1 MDRQHRHDL
10 KHDKFV
16 DGIGVLSG
24 NARDNQ
30 RLIIL
35 VAVAVLVLGA
45 SVIGFFQ
52 YRKSQETKAQA
63 ALAKAIDAID
73 SPLITAPNPQNPTP
87 QPAAKYKTAAERTT
101 AAEKLFRDIQAKY
114 SGTDG
119 SDVAGIYLAR
129 IEAERGNVAAARK
142 HLSAFVDG
150 HSNHL
155 LEGSTRYSLYQL
167 RIENGEAAQ
176 VITELNA
183 EMSKAEPNL
192 PGASILALLAH
203 AYEVQGND
211 AKSRETY
218 RRILTEFPDSPYA
231 LEAQRRA
238 GPA

>member
-16 DGIGVLSG
+16 DEMSALSG
-24 NARDNQ
+24 KARENQ
-30 RLIIL
+30 RLIIIGL
-35 VAVAVLVLGA
+35 VAAIVLVAIG
-45 SVIGFFQ
+45 IGFFQ
-52 YRKSQETKAQA
+52 YRHKQEDKAQA
-63 ALAKAIDAID
+63 QLAKGIDAID
-73 SPLITAPNPQNPTP
+73 SPLITAPTQGQAPPLN
-87 QPAAKYKTAAERTT
+87 AKYKTAAERTT
-101 AAEKLFRDIQAKY
+101 AAEAIFRDVQAKY
-114 SGTDG
+114 SGTDA

-129 IEAERGNVAAARK
+129 IEAERGNIAAARK
-142 HLSAFVDG
+142 HLDHFIDK
-150 HSNHL
+150 HSDHL
-155 LEGSTRYSLYQL
+155 LVQSARYSLYQL
-167 RIENGEAAQ
+167 RIENGESPQ
-176 VITELNA
+176 VVTELNA

-211 AKSRETY
+211 SKSRETY